1 MNTRRIFIESAKIL
15 FAANKG
21 LLREDNNM
29 PQQPPVQQQT
39 TGGQDPFAAD
49 PNAQPQ
55 TDPNNQSPQ
64 GTNTPTITID
74 TIIDSLNLIRGG
86 KSFAEPDVY
95 KVLSDFFN
103 TVPQTEREVVDKFLT
118 GLAKTVETN
127 APGAQP
133 PQQTSPTNQQQSMPP
148 ANPPTQQAQNG
159 GGMAQQSP
167 AATPIQ

>member
-1 MNTRRIFIESAKIL
+1 MNARRIFIESAKIL

-21 LLREDNNM
+21 LLKEDNM
-29 PQQPPVQQQT
+29 PPANQPQQQT
-39 TGGQDPFAAD
+39 VDPFAAD
-49 PNAQPQ
+49 SNQPQ
-55 TDPNNQSPQ
+55 TQPNGQQSPQ

-86 KSFAEPDVY
+86 KSFSEPDVY

-118 GLAKTVETN
+118 GLAKAVETN

-133 PQQTSPTNQQQSMPP
+133 PQQTNSTNQQGMPP
-148 ANPPTQQAQNG
+148 VNPPSSQQN
-159 GGMAQQSP
+159 GGMAQQSASP
-167 AATPIQ
+167 QAPTATPIQ